1 MRPAESIVGM
11 ILQDCCRW
19 YALQVESIDE
29 SQPRTSIEARVV
41 DSGRQRDFFGFN
53 RAKHAVL
60 EGAIL
65 ASRVGLLPQDEI
77 LRQLPT
83 LATMVQKTG
92 GPDEHEAL
100 RLLETYIR
108 SASHASTSG

>member
-1 MRPAESIVGM
+1 M
-11 ILQDCCRW
+11 ILENCCRW
-19 YALQVESIDE
+19 YALQVEAIDD
-29 SQPRTSIEARVV
+29 SQPRITIEARVV
-41 DSGRQRDFFGFN
+41 DTGRVRDFFGFN

-65 ASRVGLLPQDEI
+65 ASRVGLLPQEEI
-77 LRQLPT
+77 LRQWPA

-100 RLLETYIR
+100 KLLETYIR
-108 SASHASTSG
+108 GAAHASTQG